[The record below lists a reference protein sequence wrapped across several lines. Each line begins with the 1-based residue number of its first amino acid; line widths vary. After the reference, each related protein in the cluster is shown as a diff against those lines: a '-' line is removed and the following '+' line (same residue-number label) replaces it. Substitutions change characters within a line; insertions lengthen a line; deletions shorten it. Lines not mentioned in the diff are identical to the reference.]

1 MWSLGLK
8 HCCLCCSLGCEVG
21 VVKYAARMP
30 RYLEAVLVLVWGI
43 PCLLH
48 VVRGVCHV
56 TAGMQV
62 RLCMHDACPKPNGI
76 LWKLKMEYN
85 NSDLYHRTALS
96 MSLLFTAATAAVLL
110 QMVEKIWYLV
120 SCVC

>member
-1 MWSLGLK
+1 MWLLGLQL
-8 HCCLCCSLGCEVG
+8 CCLLLCRCEVS
-21 VVKYAARMP
+21 VVKYAACMP
-30 RYLEAVLVLVWGI
+30 GYLEALVLVW
-43 PCLLH
+43 
-48 VVRGVCHV
+48 VYRVCCCECESHV

>member
-1 MWSLGLK
+1 MSG
-8 HCCLCCSLGCEVG
+8 
-21 VVKYAARMP
+21 
-30 RYLEAVLVLVWGI
+30 YLEAVLLCGI
-43 PCLLH
+43 PCLQH
-48 VVRGVCHV
+48 VVRCVSMSEV